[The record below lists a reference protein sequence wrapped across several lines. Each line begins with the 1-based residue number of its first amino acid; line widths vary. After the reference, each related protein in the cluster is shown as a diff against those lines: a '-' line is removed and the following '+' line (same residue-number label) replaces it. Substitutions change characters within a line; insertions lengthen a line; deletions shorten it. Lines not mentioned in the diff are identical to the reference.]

1 MEFVRNRKW
10 QLAGA
15 GALVVAAIVLVI
27 ALASTGSNGSN
38 GGSAA
43 TESSAPATVLEVGAL
58 SGPIGDAMLYIRQE
72 ALTDLDL
79 QWLQF
84 SDLDGMVGALK
95 SGTGVA
101 AIVPEGTTLP
111 EGVSEISKLVR
122 INADGADT
130 TYVLVATTENA
141 AAYESEFKTLTESL
155 RSDQVLGYLADTG
168 ATATRA

>member
-27 ALASTGSNGSN
+27 ALASTGKG

-43 TESSAPATVLEVGAL
+43 PESSAPATVLEVGAV
-58 SGPIGDAMLYIRQE
+58 SGPMGDAMLYIRQE

-101 AIVPEGTTLP
+101 AIVPEGTALP
-111 EGVSEISKLVR
+111 DGVSEISKLIRVS
-122 INADGADT
+122 ADGADT

-141 AAYESEFKTLTESL
+141 TAYESEFKTLTESL
-155 RSDQVLGYLADTG
+155 RSDQVIGYLANTG